1 MGASIPVVV
10 VAGFLGAGK
19 TTLVNHVLRSAGDL
33 RLGVLVNDFGAI
45 NIDAF
50 LVAGQVDNM
59 MTLTNGCICCEVDS
73 DDIEES
79 LASLA
84 GIAPRLDM
92 ILVEASGVAE
102 PAALVQVVRAAGDER
117 FHCSSVIVVI
127 DAAEHGRVDL
137 VRQAGVADLVLLNK
151 ADVLSSAE
159 RDDLLARIAAAS
171 RGAPVIPTIRG
182 ALDLDLLIDATERHG
197 QQERRPDL
205 PVQLTLDALLR
216 EESGDQAEQHDHG
229 HSHQVQSTAW
239 TSSVPVHPRWFM
251 DLLERRPAGVYRVKG
266 LLDFGKFGDGE
277 CYVLQVVGRSIEIER
292 RPWQAGAVRR
302 TELVLIGHGM
312 DEPALLEQ
320 LDSCTATEPG
330 PSDEHAMLRVL
341 RFTDVRFTDV
351 NEAGWP

>member
-19 TTLVNHVLRSAGDL
+19 TTLVNHVLRSADDL
-33 RLGVLVNDFGAI
+33 RVGVLVNDFGAI

-84 GIAPRLDM
+84 GITPRLDM

-102 PAALVQVVRAAGDER
+102 PAALVQVVRATGDER
-117 FHCSSVIVVI
+117 FHCSSVIVVV
-127 DAAEHGRVDL
+127 DAAEHERVDL
-137 VRQAGVADLVLLNK
+137 ARQTGVADLVLLNK
-151 ADVLSSAE
+151 ADALADDA
-159 RDDLLARIAAAS
+159 RDDLMSSIGAAS
-171 RGAPVIPTIRG
+171 RGAPVIPTIRCSI
-182 ALDLDLLIDATERHG
+182 DLELLIDATERQG
-197 QQERRPDL
+197 ARGGRASQREL

-216 EESGDQAEQHDHG
+216 EESSDHPDAHDHAPA
-229 HSHQVQSTAW
+229 HQVQSLAW
-239 TSSVPVHPRWFM
+239 TSSVPVHPRSFM
-251 DLLERRPAGVYRVKG
+251 ELLEQRPAGVYRVKG
-266 LLDFGKFGDGE
+266 RIDFGTFGDGE

-292 RPWQAGAVRR
+292 RSWQAGAARR

-312 DEPALLEQ
+312 DEAALSDQ
-320 LDSCTATEPG
+320 LDACVAAAPG
-330 PSDEHAMLRVL
+330 PGDDHAMLRVL
-341 RFTDVRFTDV
+341 RFIGE

>member
-19 TTLVNHVLRSAGDL
+19 TTLVNHVLRSAGEL
-33 RLGVLVNDFGAI
+33 RVGVLVNDFGAI

-59 MTLTNGCICCEVDS
+59 MTLTNGCICCEVDT

-102 PAALVQVVRAAGDER
+102 PGALVQVVRATGDER

-127 DAAEHGRVDL
+127 DAAEHARVELD
-137 VRQAGVADLVLLNK
+137 RHASVADLVLLNK
-151 ADVLSSAE
+151 ADQLASEA
-159 RDDLLARIAAAS
+159 RDELVARIGAAA
-171 RGAPVIPTIRG
+171 RGAPVIPTVRG
-182 ALDLDLLIDATERHG
+182 ALDLDLLVDASSRV
-197 QQERRPDL
+197 ERRAGRLDR

-216 EESGDQAEQHDHG
+216 EECDEAEEPHDHA
-229 HSHQVQSTAW
+229 HAHQVESVAW
-239 TSSVPVHPRWFM
+239 TSSVPVHPRAFM
-251 DLLERRPAGVYRVKG
+251 DLLEQRPAGVYRVKG
-266 LLDFGKFGDGE
+266 LLDLGGFGDGA

-292 RPWQAGAVRR
+292 RSWPAGAPPR

-312 DEPALLEQ
+312 DQVALRAGLEA
-320 LDSCTATEPG
+320 CVAAAPG
-330 PSDEHAMLRVL
+330 PGEEHAMLRVL
-341 RFTDVRFTDV
+341 RFVDDD
-351 NEAGWP
+351 EACGP